1 MPSVPPP
8 RNVGNGR
15 RSSSPSFSCCFYFS
29 FHPDAPKLYASFVY
43 ELSQVHAN
51 FIVATDGRRNGREF
65 SKKSN
70 PNGRRTQESAHER
83 TEREPKSEEKKKIIK
98 MIAKFF
104 DRVNQPWR
112 KQDRQLLGS
121 LNVVLLIN
129 NLLRT
134 QDRRDEE
141 HPTKKVSLVNCN
153 HRAQQKNLS
162 QCKIAP

>member
-83 TEREPKSEEKKKIIK
+83 TEREPKSEET
-98 MIAKFF
+98 
-104 DRVNQPWR
+104 
-112 KQDRQLLGS
+112 KQDKMKGL
-121 LNVVLLIN
+121 
-129 NLLRT
+129 
-134 QDRRDEE
+134 D
-141 HPTKKVSLVNCN
+141 K
-153 HRAQQKNLS
+153 
-162 QCKIAP
+162 